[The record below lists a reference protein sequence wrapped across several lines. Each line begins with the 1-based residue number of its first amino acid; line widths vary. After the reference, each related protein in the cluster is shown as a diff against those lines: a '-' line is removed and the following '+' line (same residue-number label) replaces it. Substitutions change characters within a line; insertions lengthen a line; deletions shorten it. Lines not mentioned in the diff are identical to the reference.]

1 MHSLT
6 YTNQREKEITH
17 LSSVIQTIF
26 KPRNSILF
34 PSPNYRQKC
43 KAKWFRLIPWDTL
56 SLCLKYMW
64 HPVKAGLSL
73 TLLLTLI
80 FPLLIFIFLHNITLI
95 LSWDFFLTPSNPISL
110 RIIFDQTGLTLIIT
124 VMFIAANVLFFT
136 AVYIEDDLFIPRF
149 TALVISFIF
158 SIAILVIL
166 PNLVTLLLGWDGL
179 GLSSY
184 LLVLYYQTP
193 KSQGAALITAI
204 TNRLGDLLILFTI
217 AWCLNSHWLPLL
229 PWSVPSHFIVA
240 SILIIAAITK
250 RAQFPFIRWLP
261 AAIAAP
267 TPVSALVHSST
278 LVTAGIFILIRFFPT
293 LKSISTLEFIL
304 LFAAAITACVAG
316 LAAIAECDIKKVIAL
331 STLSQLGTISYSLAI
346 NIPHLAFFHLITHA
360 IFKALLFIAAGTL
373 IHYHD
378 HNQDLRAIGILNK
391 SIPLISTIIIGSNLA
406 LCGAPFIA
414 GFYSKD
420 LIIEAQI
427 NNPFN
432 YFLIITFLLA
442 TTLTSAYR
450 IRFILN
456 VIWSPRQSPPARIFQ
471 PTPNLISIA
480 PILALATI
488 TVIGG
493 ASLFWIIITPER
505 ESILPLS
512 LKLHAIFAITLGTFI
527 GWVLNYKIFN
537 TSSFLI
543 KFPLI
548 NEFLTSLAFTTPI
561 NAQATSR
568 IPLFSGSLLQKNLDG
583 GWVEIF
589 GGQGSIITL
598 KTLSLNLTRSY
609 GKSLASNLL
618 IFLLIRISIILL
630 YWE

>member
-1 MHSLT
+1 
-6 YTNQREKEITH
+6 
-17 LSSVIQTIF
+17 
-26 KPRNSILF
+26 
-34 PSPNYRQKC
+34 
-43 KAKWFRLIPWDTL
+43 
-56 SLCLKYMW
+56 MW

-73 TLLLTLI
+73 IFLLSLNLPLLLYI
-80 FPLLIFIFLHNITLI
+80 FFQNKAII
-95 LSWDFFLTPSNPISL
+95 LRWDFFLSPSSPINLSIL
-110 RIIFDQTGLTLIIT
+110 LDQTGLTLILT
-124 VMFIAANVLFFT
+124 VLFIAANVLFFT
-136 AVYIEDDLFIPRF
+136 AVYIEDDPFIPRF

-158 SIAILVIL
+158 SICMLVVL
-166 PNLVTLLLGWDGL
+166 PNLITLLLGWDGL

-217 AWCLNSHWLPLL
+217 AWSLNTHWLPLL
-229 PWSVPSHFIVA
+229 PWSSPSHFLIA
-240 SILIIAAITK
+240 SILIVAAITK

-293 LKSISTLEFIL
+293 LKHISSLEFIL

-331 STLSQLGTISYSLAI
+331 STLSQLGTIAYRLAI

-360 IFKALLFIAAGTL
+360 LFKALLFIAAGTL

-378 HNQDLRAIGILNK
+378 HNQDLRAIGILNN
-391 SIPLISTIIIGSNLA
+391 SIPVISSIITTSSLA

-420 LIIEAQI
+420 LIVEAQI
-427 NNPFN
+427 SNSFN
-432 YFLIITFLLA
+432 YILILVFLFA
-442 TTLTSAYR
+442 TGLTSAYS
-450 IRFILN
+450 IRFIIN
-456 VIWSPRQSPPARIFQ
+456 VVWSPRQAPPASIFQ
-471 PTPNLISIA
+471 PSPNFLSIG
-480 PILALATI
+480 PTLALASI

-493 ASLFWIIITPER
+493 ASLFWVIIFPES
-505 ESILPLS
+505 EAILPLS
-512 LKLHAIFAITLGTFI
+512 LKLHAIFAILI
-527 GWVLNYKIFN
+527 GSSMGWILNYKLFRL
-537 TSSFLI
+537 SSWLI
-543 KFPLI
+543 TQPLI
-548 NEFLTSLAFTTPI
+548 NEFLTSLAFTTPL

-568 IPLFSGSLLQKNLDG
+568 IPLFTGSILQKNFDG

-589 GGQGSIITL
+589 GGQGSL
-598 KTLSLNLTRSY
+598 SSFKTLSPKITYSS
-609 GKSLASNLL
+609 GKSLAANLFIFFLFRLSIL
-618 IFLLIRISIILL
+618 IL
-630 YWE
+630 YFENSLN

>member
-1 MHSLT
+1 MQSKMISAHSVG
-6 YTNQREKEITH
+6 KIT
-17 LSSVIQTIF
+17 
-26 KPRNSILF
+26 
-34 PSPNYRQKC
+34 
-43 KAKWFRLIPWDTL
+43 
-56 SLCLKYMW
+56 LCLKFMW
-64 HPVKAGLSL
+64 HPVKAGIS
-73 TLLLTLI
+73 LI
-80 FPLLIFIFLHNITLI
+80 FSLVFIIPFLFFIYLENKTIIIT
-95 LSWDFFLTPSNPISL
+95 WDFFLTPSNPINL
-110 RIIFDQTGLTLIIT
+110 RILFDQTGLTLIAT
-124 VMFIAANVLFFT
+124 VIFIAANVLFFT
-136 AVYIEDDLFIPRF
+136 AIYIEDDLFIPRF

-158 SIAILVIL
+158 SICILVIL

-217 AWCLNSHWLPLL
+217 AWCLNSHWLPII
-229 PWSVPSHFIVA
+229 PWSTPSHFLIA

-250 RAQFPFIRWLP
+250 SAQFPFIRWLP

-293 LKSISTLEFIL
+293 LKSIPTLEYVL

-316 LAAIAECDIKKVIAL
+316 LAALAECDIKKVIAL
-331 STLSQLGTISYSLAI
+331 STLSQLGTISYRLAI
-346 NIPHLAFFHLITHA
+346 NMPQLAFFHLITHA
-360 IFKALLFIAAGTL
+360 LFKALLFIAAGTL

-378 HNQDLRAIGILNK
+378 HNQDLRAMGILNNT
-391 SIPLISTIIIGSNLA
+391 IPVVSTIITGSRLA

-427 NNPFN
+427 RNSFN
-432 YFLIITFLLA
+432 YILIIVFLLA
-442 TTLTSAYR
+442 TGLTSLYS

-456 VIWSPRQSPPARIFQ
+456 VVWSPRQAPPASIFQ
-471 PTPNLISIA
+471 PSPNILFIA
-480 PILALATI
+480 PIIALGFITI
-488 TVIGG
+488 VGG
-493 ASLFWIIITPER
+493 ASLFWILILPES

-512 LKLHAIFAITLGTFI
+512 LKLHAIFAITLGTSL
-527 GWVLNYKIFN
+527 GWILNYKIFN
-537 TSSFLI
+537 YSSRLI
-543 KFPLI
+543 KLPLI

-568 IPLFSGSLLQKNLDG
+568 IPLFSGSHLQKNIEG
-583 GWVEIF
+583 GWIEIF
-589 GGQGSIITL
+589 GGQGS
-598 KTLSLNLTRSY
+598 LSTFKFSSPKLTSSL
-609 GKSLASNLL
+609 GKSLASNL
-618 IFLLIRISIILL
+618 FLFSLFAISILLL